1 MDVNDLNKM
10 LAEQFATTKP
20 NKEEQKFYLYYD
32 TFGKILG
39 MSANVIE
46 DFKEEQHTL
55 ITREEFLDLQN
66 QNINNY
72 VVDTSKT
79 PVTIVDIS
87 AEYSKKNIKVPS
99 VDPSLWIENRLV
111 TLQFVKDTRTLKI
124 KVNNQLPAQRK
135 IWVVPQG
142 MYMRSLAEIILYAAT
157 DEDYH
162 IPEYK
167 NVKSCEI
174 LTEQDLNTFVAY
186 REVENE
192 KELSN

>member
-1 MDVNDLNKM
+1 MDINELNKM
-10 LAEQFATTKP
+10 MQQIMGSTKP
-20 NKEEQKFYLYYD
+20 NAEEQKFYLYYN

-39 MSANVIE
+39 MSSRHIE
-46 DFKEEQHTL
+46 EFKEEQHTL
-55 ITREEFLDLQN
+55 ISPEQFEELQN
-66 QNINNY
+66 KNINNY
-72 VVDTSKT
+72 IVDSTT
-79 PVTIVDIS
+79 DPVNIVDIS

-99 VDPSLWIENRLV
+99 IDPKLWVANRLV

-142 MYMRSLAEIILYAAT
+142 MYMRQLAEIILYAST
-157 DEDYH
+157 NEDYH

-167 NVKSCEI
+167 NVRSCDI
-174 LTEQDLNTFVAY
+174 LTESDLNTFVAY